1 MLVRVYIWKQR
12 KKICIPTRGR
22 RSCDQQTYFGRKVIR
37 FSILKYGGHCKHSRS
52 RGMSYL
58 ANRNSV
64 AFPDNSKNAVAVK
77 SSCIRGSSCSKKTIP
92 NMLVSCMLYRMPRHT
107 NCRIFIANQFVKF
120 AKHTRFF
127 FPAICFKLIC
137 RKCKTSLVYVDIG
150 KSPP

>member
-77 SSCIRGSSCSKKTIP
+77 SSCIRGSGCSKKTIP
-92 NMLVSCMLYRMPRHT
+92 NMLVSCMLYRMPRLT
-107 NCRIFIANQFVKF
+107 NCRIF
-120 AKHTRFF
+120 
-127 FPAICFKLIC
+127 PCKLIC
-137 RKCKTSLVYVDIG
+137 RICKTHKIFLSTI
-150 KSPP
+150 